1 MRMNK
6 RWYKLENAA
15 KIFPPSANKK
25 DTKVFR
31 FYVELKEYV
40 DPKMLNKALK
50 ETLKEFPL
58 FRSTL
63 KKGFFW
69 YYLEKSNLVP
79 VVEEENKMP
88 CEELKDGLLFKVT
101 YYKKR
106 INIEVNHAL
115 TDGTG
120 TLSFLQVLIK
130 NYETYKHNVSKDLIV
145 DNVSIIDR
153 EVDSYVKYY
162 KKVKLVQKKE
172 DPFAYK
178 IKGKIY
184 PENGLKIIELVMSTK
199 DVLKLSKEKGRTITE
214 YLTAILLKSVSETMS
229 YKDKKKPVVIQV
241 PVNLRNYFPSN
252 TARNF
257 FNVIN
262 ISYKFDNED
271 ESMENILDSVSKQ
284 FKNKLTKE
292 ELTKSMNSFANFEK
306 IFLIRLIPIFIKD
319 IVLKCIHHFLAYY
332 KTLSFSNIGII
343 NVPEEL
349 EKNINMF
356 GVFTSTDSISSCMCS
371 YKDKLVIT
379 FTSHF
384 IDHEIQKN
392 FVRFLTEENIEITVN
407 TNIIGEDD
415 SDEKVF

>member
-1 MRMNK
+1 MNK

-79 VVEEENKMP
+79 VIEEENKMP

-184 PENGLKIIELVMSTK
+184 PENGLKVIELVMATK

-271 ESMENILDSVSKQ
+271 ESIENILDSVSIQ

-343 NVPEEL
+343 KVPEEL

-384 IDHEIQKN
+384 IDHEIEKN

>member
-1 MRMNK
+1 MNK

-58 FRSTL
+58 FKSTL

-79 VVEEENKMP
+79 VIEEENKMP

-271 ESMENILDSVSKQ
+271 ESIENILDSVSIQ

-343 NVPEEL
+343 KVPEEL

-384 IDHEIQKN
+384 IDHEIEKN

>member
-1 MRMNK
+1 MNK

-184 PENGLKIIELVMSTK
+184 PENGLKVIELVMATK

-271 ESMENILDSVSKQ
+271 ESIENILDSVSIQ

-343 NVPEEL
+343 KVPEEL

-384 IDHEIQKN
+384 IDHEIEKN

>member
-1 MRMNK
+1 
-6 RWYKLENAA
+6 
-15 KIFPPSANKK
+15 
-25 DTKVFR
+25 
-31 FYVELKEYV
+31 
-40 DPKMLNKALK
+40 
-50 ETLKEFPL
+50 
-58 FRSTL
+58 
-63 KKGFFW
+63 
-69 YYLEKSNLVP
+69 
-79 VVEEENKMP
+79 MP
-88 CEELKDGLLFKVT
+88 
-101 YYKKR
+101 
-106 INIEVNHAL
+106 
-115 TDGTG
+115 
-120 TLSFLQVLIK
+120 
-130 NYETYKHNVSKDLIV
+130 
-145 DNVSIIDR
+145 
-153 EVDSYVKYY
+153 
-162 KKVKLVQKKE
+162 
-172 DPFAYK
+172 
-178 IKGKIY
+178 
-184 PENGLKIIELVMSTK
+184 TK

-271 ESMENILDSVSKQ
+271 DSMENILESVSKQ
-284 FKNKLTKE
+284 FKDKLTKE

-343 NVPEEL
+343 KVPEEL

-392 FVRFLTEENIEITVN
+392 FVRFLTDENIEITVN

>member
-1 MRMNK
+1 MNK

-271 ESMENILDSVSKQ
+271 ESIENILDSVSIQ

-343 NVPEEL
+343 KVPEEL

>member
-1 MRMNK
+1 MNK

-184 PENGLKIIELVMSTK
+184 PENGLKVIELVMATK

-271 ESMENILDSVSKQ
+271 ESIENILDSVSKQ

-343 NVPEEL
+343 KVPEEL

-384 IDHEIQKN
+384 IDHEIEKN

>member
-1 MRMNK
+1 MNK

-58 FRSTL
+58 FKSTL

-271 ESMENILDSVSKQ
+271 ESIENILDSVSIQ
-284 FKNKLTKE
+284 FKNKLIKE

-343 NVPEEL
+343 KVPEEL

-384 IDHEIQKN
+384 IDHEIEKN

>member
-1 MRMNK
+1 MNK

>member
-1 MRMNK
+1 MNK

-79 VVEEENKMP
+79 VIEEENKMP

-162 KKVKLVQKKE
+162 KKVKLLQKKE

-343 NVPEEL
+343 KVPEEL

-384 IDHEIQKN
+384 IDHEIEKN

>member
-1 MRMNK
+1 MNK

-40 DPKMLNKALK
+40 DPKMLNKALT

-184 PENGLKIIELVMSTK
+184 PENGLKVIELVMATK

>member
-1 MRMNK
+1 MNK

-184 PENGLKIIELVMSTK
+184 PENGLKVIELVMATK

-271 ESMENILDSVSKQ
+271 ESIENILDSVSIQ

-306 IFLIRLIPIFIKD
+306 IFLIRLIPIFTKD

-343 NVPEEL
+343 KVPEEL

-384 IDHEIQKN
+384 IDHEIEKN

>member
-1 MRMNK
+1 MNK

-40 DPKMLNKALK
+40 DPKMLNKALT

-58 FRSTL
+58 FKSTL

-69 YYLEKSNLVP
+69 YYLEKSNLNP
-79 VVEEENKMP
+79 IVEEENKMP

-162 KKVKLVQKKE
+162 KKVKLIQKKE

-184 PENGLKIIELVMSTK
+184 PENGLKIIELVMPTK

-271 ESMENILDSVSKQ
+271 DSMENILESVSKQ
-284 FKNKLTKE
+284 FKDKLTKE

-343 NVPEEL
+343 KVPEEL

-392 FVRFLTEENIEITVN
+392 FVRFLTDENIEITVN

>member
-1 MRMNK
+1 MNK

-40 DPKMLNKALK
+40 DPKMLNKALT

-58 FRSTL
+58 FKSTL

-79 VVEEENKMP
+79 VIEEENKMP

-184 PENGLKIIELVMSTK
+184 PENGLKVIELVMATK

-271 ESMENILDSVSKQ
+271 ESIENILDSVSIQ

-343 NVPEEL
+343 KVPEEL

-384 IDHEIQKN
+384 IDHEIEKN

>member
-1 MRMNK
+1 MNK

-31 FYVELKEYV
+31 FYVELKEYL
-40 DPKMLNKALK
+40 DPKMLNKALT

-184 PENGLKIIELVMSTK
+184 PENGLKVIELVMATK

-271 ESMENILDSVSKQ
+271 ESIENILDSVSIQ

-343 NVPEEL
+343 KVPEEL

-384 IDHEIQKN
+384 IDHEIEKN

>member
-1 MRMNK
+1 MNK

-40 DPKMLNKALK
+40 DPKMLNKALT

-130 NYETYKHNVSKDLIV
+130 NYETYKHNVRKDLIV

-184 PENGLKIIELVMSTK
+184 PENGLKVIELVMATK

-271 ESMENILDSVSKQ
+271 ESIENILDSVSIQ

-343 NVPEEL
+343 KVPEEL

-384 IDHEIQKN
+384 IDHEIEKN

>member
-1 MRMNK
+1 MNK

-184 PENGLKIIELVMSTK
+184 PENGLKIIELVMETK

>member
-1 MRMNK
+1 MNK

-40 DPKMLNKALK
+40 DPKMLNKALT

-184 PENGLKIIELVMSTK
+184 PENGLKVIELVMATK

-343 NVPEEL
+343 KVPEEL

>member
-1 MRMNK
+1 MNK

-58 FRSTL
+58 FKSTL

-271 ESMENILDSVSKQ
+271 ESIENILDSVSIQ

-343 NVPEEL
+343 KVPEEL

-384 IDHEIQKN
+384 IDHEIEKN

>member
-1 MRMNK
+1 MNK

-40 DPKMLNKALK
+40 DPKMLNKALT

-184 PENGLKIIELVMSTK
+184 PENGLKIIELVMATK

-271 ESMENILDSVSKQ
+271 ESIENILDSVSIQ

-343 NVPEEL
+343 KVPEEL

-384 IDHEIQKN
+384 IDHEIEKN

>member
-1 MRMNK
+1 MNK

-79 VVEEENKMP
+79 VIEEENKMP

-184 PENGLKIIELVMSTK
+184 PENGLKVIELVMATK

-271 ESMENILDSVSKQ
+271 ESIENILDSVSKQ

-343 NVPEEL
+343 KVPEEL

-384 IDHEIQKN
+384 IDHEIEKN

>member
-1 MRMNK
+1 MNK

-58 FRSTL
+58 FKSTL

-79 VVEEENKMP
+79 VIEEENKMP

-271 ESMENILDSVSKQ
+271 ESIENILDSVSIQ

-343 NVPEEL
+343 KVPEEL

-384 IDHEIQKN
+384 IDHEIEKN
-392 FVRFLTEENIEITVN
+392 LVRFLTEENIEITVN

>member
-1 MRMNK
+1 MNK

-40 DPKMLNKALK
+40 DPKILNRALN

-69 YYLEKSNLVP
+69 YYLEKSNIKP
-79 VVEEENKMP
+79 IVEEENIMP
-88 CEELKDGLLFKVT
+88 CDELKEGLLFKIT

-106 INIEVNHAL
+106 INIEINHAL

-120 TLSFLQVLIK
+120 TLNFLQVLIK
-130 NYETYKHNVSKDLIV
+130 NYEIHKHNVSKEIVV
-145 DNVSIIDR
+145 DNISITDR
-153 EVDSYVKYY
+153 EIDSYEKYY
-162 KKVKLVQKKE
+162 KKVKLIQKKE

-178 IKGKIY
+178 IKGKNY
-184 PENGLKIIELVMSTK
+184 PANALKIIELVMPTK
-199 DVLKLSKEKGRTITE
+199 EVLKLSKEKGRTITE

-229 YKDKKKPVVIQV
+229 YKDKRKPVVIQV

-262 ISYKFDNED
+262 ISYKFDNEED
-271 ESMENILDSVSKQ
+271 NFEAILESVSKQ
-284 FKNKLTKE
+284 FKQKLTKE
-292 ELTKSMNSFANFEK
+292 ELTKSMNTLANFEN

-319 IVLKCIHHFLAYY
+319 FVLKCIHHFLALY
-332 KTLSFSNIGII
+332 KTMSFSNVGVIKI
-343 NVPEEL
+343 PEEL

-384 IDHEIQKN
+384 IDHEIEKN
-392 FVRFLTEENIEITVN
+392 FVRYLTNENIEITVN

-415 SDEKVF
+415 VDEKVF

>member
-1 MRMNK
+1 MNK

-40 DPKMLNKALK
+40 DPKMLNKALT

>member
-1 MRMNK
+1 MNK

-271 ESMENILDSVSKQ
+271 ESIENILDSVSIQ

-343 NVPEEL
+343 KVPEEL

-384 IDHEIQKN
+384 IDHEIEKN